1 MKKVTLKD
9 IANEL
14 GVTVGTVSH
23 VLNGINDISE
33 PTRLRVLET
42 AERLGYVSNNAAV
55 SLRSGRTRTVA
66 VIVPD
71 VSNPHIAHQVKLIE
85 ERLREARYSVIILN
99 TGEDEASEKEAIL
112 TACGKQVD
120 GILLCPTQKSK
131 RNLRFLEKMEIPFL
145 LIGRYYED
153 VAWDFVTADD
163 RRGGYL
169 AGEYLMQA
177 GYRRPLYIGVP
188 PHLVC
193 GQLRLAGAQEACR
206 AFGADI
212 PAERIAAID
221 PKGDGVAAAIED
233 FVQRGVEFDAVIA
246 FSDLIAFRVTSRL
259 AGLLPDRKIPVVGF
273 DAVNTHLY
281 MPFPHVSVGMVD
293 DGWAKKAVTAL
304 LSKINGEGAP
314 CREQIAVRLYEFA

>member
-131 RNLRFLEKMEIPFL
+131 RNLRFCVWYLEGGQ
-145 LIGRYYED
+145 GRSGSRVLQRSCAEGSCSNLRMHC
-153 VAWDFVTADD
+153 
-163 RRGGYL
+163 RRWCCTSGFI
-169 AGEYLMQA
+169 
-177 GYRRPLYIGVP
+177 RNT
-188 PHLVC
+188 
-193 GQLRLAGAQEACR
+193 
-206 AFGADI
+206 
-212 PAERIAAID
+212 
-221 PKGDGVAAAIED
+221 DGT
-233 FVQRGVEFDAVIA
+233 R
-246 FSDLIAFRVTSRL
+246 
-259 AGLLPDRKIPVVGF
+259 
-273 DAVNTHLY
+273 
-281 MPFPHVSVGMVD
+281 
-293 DGWAKKAVTAL
+293 
-304 LSKINGEGAP
+304 
-314 CREQIAVRLYEFA
+314 